1 MEDSKTGTRELIIT
15 TAVKVY
21 DAPEMMAKEDQHLLA
36 EAKAAMEDS
45 YSPYSQFKV
54 GAAIL
59 LDNGI
64 ILRGSNQENA
74 AYSMCICAERV
85 ALSTAD
91 SQFQGVPVVA
101 IAVTATSKNHAL
113 DKPIS
118 PCGACRQAIAES
130 EYKHETT
137 MKIIMQGE
145 TGEVYELASGKDL
158 LPFGFDGSVL

>member
-1 MEDSKTGTRELIIT
+1 MEHSKTGTRELVIK

-21 DAPEMMAKEDQHLLA
+21 DSPELMSKDDQHLLA
-36 EAKAAMEDS
+36 EAKAAMQDS

-64 ILRGSNQENA
+64 VLRGSNQENA
-74 AYSMCICAERV
+74 AYTMCLCAERV
-85 ALSTAD
+85 ALAAAD

-101 IAVTATSKNHAL
+101 IAVTATSKNHDL
-113 DKPIS
+113 NKPIS
-118 PCGACRQAIAES
+118 PCGACRQSIAET
-130 EYKHETT
+130 EYKHETK

-145 TGEVYELASGKDL
+145 SGPVYEVESGMGL
-158 LPFGFDGSVL
+158 LPLGFDGSVL

>member
-1 MEDSKTGTRELIIT
+1 MEHSKTGTRELVIK
-15 TAVKVY
+15 TAIKVY
-21 DAPEMMAKEDQHLLA
+21 DSPASMTQADQKLLA

-74 AYSMCICAERV
+74 AYTMCICAERV
-85 ALSTAD
+85 ALATAD

-113 DKPIS
+113 NKPIS
-118 PCGACRQAIAES
+118 PCGACRQSIAEA
-130 EYKHETT
+130 EYKHNTK

-145 TGEVYELASGKDL
+145 TGEVYEVGSGMDL
-158 LPFGFDGSVL
+158 LPLGFDGSVL